1 MEAFLIFGVFIL
13 VLLVFLSTGVPV
25 AAAMG
30 IIGMIGSA
38 LFISP
43 NAIVQL
49 SSIAFSQSTSFVL
62 IVIPLFV
69 WMGEILASSSIGH
82 QLFVTAQ
89 RWLNRLPGSLAIGTI
104 VACAGFASIC
114 GSSPVTA
121 ATIGSFAVPEMEK
134 QGYNKRLALGVTAAG
149 GTLGILIPPS
159 IPMILYGIL
168 TETSIGKLFIAGI
181 LPGLMMTVLLSI
193 TVGIM
198 IWRNPSL
205 APKVQSYSWNE
216 RFSSLASVIPIIVL
230 IALILGVIY
239 LGIATPTESAAV
251 GVAGAL
257 IILLVMRQ
265 FKWKQILS
273 SLNSTVKTTAM
284 FLLLLVGGLFSTFV
298 LNRIGVPQGMASFIM
313 DLPLEPWMIII
324 CINLL
329 LIVMGMF
336 LDPMSILVIVVPIFF
351 PAVQAMGYDPI
362 WFGIMMTITIEI
374 AAITPPVGFN
384 LFVLKSVTKDTNLGD
399 VIQGAF
405 PFVIPLILGILLI
418 LMFPQIV
425 LWLPSFM

>member
-104 VACAGFASIC
+104 VACTGFASIC

-230 IALILGVIY
+230 IVLILGVIY

-265 FKWKQILS
+265 FKWQQILS
-273 SLNSTVKTTAM
+273 SLHSTVKTTAM